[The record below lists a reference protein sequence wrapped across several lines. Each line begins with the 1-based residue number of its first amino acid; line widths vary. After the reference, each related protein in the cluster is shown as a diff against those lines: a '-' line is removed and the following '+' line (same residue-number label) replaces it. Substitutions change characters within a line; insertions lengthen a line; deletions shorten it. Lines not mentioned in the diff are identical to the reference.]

1 MPLVRLLSFP
11 TDADESFSRAAL
23 SFTPKALF
31 VNHLVQSFCKRTIEP
46 YFGTIWIYLKR
57 KSKTDSSTFLVQVD
71 RTGLTSA
78 VASVKCGVP
87 PLRHISSGIQS
98 SDLWEGSSYE
108 ILLRKFE
115 FSLKDDSLDE
125 AWEAFSNFKRLHG
138 YPEHQLVSKLIA
150 SLSYSTSSDWIRKAY
165 DLAVE
170 ISKEKPDIVR
180 SESFSRLSLSL
191 ARHQMPIPA
200 STVLRIMWE
209 RGKFAPKDILTTL
222 FLHLVKTQIGS
233 YLAMDLLIEICDQFL
248 NHGLYLRNAVKIN
261 RVKPSI
267 LIFNLVLNSCVR
279 FTCLIKAGQI
289 IEMMARVGAIANA
302 NSILIISQINEMTGE
317 RVNLQNVKVHI
328 DGITSASMNNQ
339 YCHFYD
345 NLLSLHFMYNDLD
358 AAVELM
364 LDLFQRRK
372 SQHSSTRESLAET
385 NASQRKCYFHI
396 GSSNLGMGNRIT
408 VDPKNL
414 ENDFLVAAQRHLG
427 FIHFMDG
434 KLVPSYKFLA
444 KFTNVCVKE
453 RKVDKLS
460 NFLINMHKEID
471 PGGANLCSDVL
482 HACIILDWLDIAHDI
497 LDDLELAKVSIEAS
511 SYLAL
516 LNAYSKK
523 NMCKEL
529 RILLKQMKKSGLVI
543 SVSNEYKCALGYAS
557 FPISD
562 IKASNSLEKSEL
574 VQFLELENK
583 KYNHESHLVYE
594 FNSSILFFCKAKMM
608 EDALNTLKRM
618 REKNV
623 QPTVLTFSY
632 LVNGYSSLE
641 MYREITI
648 LWEDIRRQMECG
660 ALSANRDLFDC
671 LLWNFL
677 KGGYFARSMEIIDY
691 MLKNNVYVDKWK
703 YRMEFL
709 KYHKNLYRGLKESSC
724 RTDAQSRRLQHVKS
738 FRKWAGID

>member
-1 MPLVRLLSFP
+1 MPLVPLLSFP

-87 PLRHISSGIQS
+87 PLRHISSGIQP

>member
-1 MPLVRLLSFP
+1 M
-11 TDADESFSRAAL
+11 SR
-23 SFTPKALF
+23 
-31 VNHLVQSFCKRTIEP
+31 
-46 YFGTIWIYLKR
+46 
-57 KSKTDSSTFLVQVD
+57 FLVQLFHLHRRLSLLTISSKLVVSVD

-78 VASVKCGVP
+78 VASAKCGVP
-87 PLRHISSGIQS
+87 PQRLISSRIQP

-115 FSLKDDSLDE
+115 FSLQDDSLDE

-150 SLSYSTSSDWIRKAY
+150 SLSYSTNSDWIRKAY
-165 DLAVE
+165 DLAVV
-170 ISKEKPDIVR
+170 ISKERPDLVR
-180 SESFSRLSLSL
+180 PESFSTLSLSL

-200 STVLRIMWE
+200 STVLRIMLE
-209 RGKFAPKDILTTL
+209 RGKFAPKDILTTF
-222 FLHLVKTQIGS
+222 FLHLVKSQIGS
-233 YLAMDLLIEICDQFL
+233 YLAMDLLIEICEYFL
-248 NHGLYLRNAVKIN
+248 NCGLYSRNAVKIN
-261 RVKPSI
+261 RIKHSI

-289 IEMMARVGAIANA
+289 IEMMARVGAIADA
-302 NSILIISQINEMTGE
+302 NSILIISQIHEMMGE
-317 RVNLQNVKVHI
+317 RVNLQNLKVHI
-328 DGITSASMNNQ
+328 DRITSASMNNQ

-345 NLLSLHFMYNDLD
+345 CLLSLHFMYNDLD

-372 SQHSSTRESLAET
+372 SQHSSTRGSLAET

-408 VDPKNL
+408 VAPKNL

-444 KFTNVCVKE
+444 KLTNVCVKE
-453 RKVDKLS
+453 RMVDKLS
-460 NFLINMHKEID
+460 NFLINMHKDID

-482 HACIILDWLDIAHDI
+482 HACIMLDWLDAAHDI

-523 NMCKEL
+523 NMYKESK
-529 RILLKQMKKSGLVI
+529 ILLKQMKKSGLVVSI
-543 SVSNEYKCALGYAS
+543 SDEYKCALGYAS

-583 KYNHESHLVYE
+583 KYSLESHLIYE

-608 EDALNTLKRM
+608 EDALKTLKRM

-623 QPTVLTFSY
+623 QPTVLTFNY

-709 KYHKNLYRGLKESSC
+709 NNHKNLYRSLKESSC
-724 RTDAQSRRLQHVKS
+724 RTDAQSRRLQHVKA
-738 FRKWAGID
+738 FRKWAGIDQ